1 MTQMVHVLLE
11 PGDGSVYYN
20 YFLQTKNKE
29 FIIKYQQHPQHM
41 RSVFN
46 FQSKIK
52 AENFVDNLLDNNYLK
67 IDSKLKKKYEVEFYS
82 WDWYND
88 NIFIERTPKNI
99 QEIYKENF
107 FKNSISFIDSCT
119 DQDIKKMFYHAEKKG
134 YSNPTDIYDAF
145 GVETITTENLL
156 EDYDEIMECENLQW
170 KIINESYDN
179 DDWQDETTLFEN
191 LK

>member
-99 QEIYKENF
+99 KEIYKENF

-119 DQDIKKMFYHAEKKG
+119 DQEIKKMFYHAEKKG

-156 EDYDEIMECENLQW
+156 EDYDEIVECENLQW
-170 KIINESYDN
+170 KVINESYDN
-179 DDWQDETTLFEN
+179 QNWQIENIMFEN

>member
-52 AENFVDNLLDNNYLK
+52 AENFVGNLLDNNYLK

-99 QEIYKENF
+99 KEIYKENF

-156 EDYDEIMECENLQW
+156 EDYDEIVECENLQW

-179 DDWQDETTLFEN
+179 QNWQIENIMFEN

>member
-1 MTQMVHVLLE
+1 MVHVLLE

-52 AENFVDNLLDNNYLK
+52 AENFVGNLLDNNYLK

-99 QEIYKENF
+99 KEIYKENF

-156 EDYDEIMECENLQW
+156 EDYDEIVERENLQW
-170 KIINESYDN
+170 KIINGSYDN
-179 DDWQDETTLFEN
+179 QNWQIENIMFEN

>member
-1 MTQMVHVLLE
+1 MIHLLLE
-11 PGDGSVYYN
+11 PSDGSVYYN
-20 YFLQTKNKE
+20 YFLMTKNKE

-52 AENFVDNLLDNNYLK
+52 AEKYVNDLLDNNYLK
-67 IDSKLKKKYEVEFYS
+67 IDSKLKKEYDVEFYS
-82 WDWYND
+82 WNWYND
-88 NIFIERTPKNI
+88 DIFIERTPKDI
-99 QEIYKENF
+99 QNVYKENF
-107 FKNSISFIDSCT
+107 FKNSILLIDSCE
-119 DQDIKKMFYHAEKKG
+119 DLEIKKMFNYAKKKG

-179 DDWQDETTLFEN
+179 DDWQDETKAFEN
-191 LK
+191 LI

>member
-20 YFLQTKNKE
+20 YFLKTKNKE

-52 AENFVDNLLDNNYLK
+52 AENFVGNLLDNNYLK

-99 QEIYKENF
+99 KEIYKENF

-156 EDYDEIMECENLQW
+156 EDYDEIVECENLQW

-179 DDWQDETTLFEN
+179 QNWQIENIMFEN